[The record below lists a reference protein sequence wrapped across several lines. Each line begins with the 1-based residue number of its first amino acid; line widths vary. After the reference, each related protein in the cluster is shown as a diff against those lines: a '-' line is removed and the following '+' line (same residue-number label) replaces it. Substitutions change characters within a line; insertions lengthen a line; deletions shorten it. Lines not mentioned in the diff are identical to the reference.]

1 MISTEIGRRSGA
13 KRKSRASQPPPP
25 ASMWVRVKRRFLQ
38 SLVLSGVVLVLLG
51 AGRGGLILLNL
62 PVERIAISGAGRNVS
77 TETVESLVAP
87 RIRQGFLAVNLSDIQ
102 TQLEA
107 LPWVYKVNIRR
118 RWPNTI
124 AIAIDEQ
131 RPIARWGSEGFLN
144 HEGHF
149 FVGEMSAQWQ
159 HLPRLEGPEGS
170 QDALVAQYR
179 MVQSLFDHLDVVL
192 VHLAQNAIGQ
202 LSVTLDSGT
211 VLMLGSGSIV
221 ERTQRFAHLH
231 QHYLHGKRVARI
243 DLRYEHGAAVQLL
256 DPQVAR
262 HLSTLEGIR

>member
-1 MISTEIGRRSGA
+1 
-13 KRKSRASQPPPP
+13 
-25 ASMWVRVKRRFLQ
+25 
-38 SLVLSGVVLVLLG
+38 
-51 AGRGGLILLNL
+51 
-62 PVERIAISGAGRNVS
+62 
-77 TETVESLVAP
+77 
-87 RIRQGFLAVNLSDIQ
+87 
-102 TQLEA
+102 
-107 LPWVYKVNIRR
+107 
-118 RWPNTI
+118 
-124 AIAIDEQ
+124 
-131 RPIARWGSEGFLN
+131 
-144 HEGHF
+144 
-149 FVGEMSAQWQ
+149 
-159 HLPRLEGPEGS
+159 
-170 QDALVAQYR
+170 

>member
-1 MISTEIGRRSGA
+1 M
-13 KRKSRASQPPPP
+13 
-25 ASMWVRVKRRFLQ
+25 LD
-38 SLVLSGVVLVLLG
+38 
-51 AGRGGLILLNL
+51 L

-77 TETVESLVAP
+77 TEAVESLVAP
-87 RIRQGFLAVNLSDIQ
+87 RIRQGFLAVNLGDIQ

-107 LPWVYKVNIRR
+107 LPWVHKVNTRR

-144 HEGHF
+144 HEGQF
-149 FVGEMSAQWQ
+149 FVGEMSAQWRY
-159 HLPRLEGPEGS
+159 LPQLEGPEGS

-179 MVQSLFDHLDVVL
+179 MVRALFDRLDVAVVRL
-192 VHLAQNAIGQ
+192 TQNAVGQ

-211 VLMLGSGSIV
+211 VLMLGSDCPRRAHPALCPATSTALSTRRSGS
-221 ERTQRFAHLH
+221 L
-231 QHYLHGKRVARI
+231 RI

-256 DPQVAR
+256 DPQVGHDMISA
-262 HLSTLEGIR
+262 L